1 MNKTWKRQ
9 VFRHTALYTAILMFS
24 HTGGG
29 GGAQAQT
36 QTQTHKYA
44 IVMNGQNLPEVKWG
58 QDYKKLA
65 QKSNERQFTHTTNFH
80 IKKNVTLS
88 FNNIDEVVAEKK
100 DVVVFGTATYLP
112 PYGKVSGFD
121 ADKLKKRGDALGWIK
136 TTKPGL
142 VGYSYEGVT
151 CQNNYNNAS
160 SGCPELIYKTQ
171 FSFGQQGLKKKTT
184 GGLDI
189 AEDKSRDNSPIYKLQ
204 DYPGLGVSFNLSSES
219 LVKSIKYNKIISSF
233 SEGVTQQNGTQNQH
247 KDKNLVYTTGDY
259 QYKNKYSSRYVGQN
273 EHSAIAFYLN
283 AKLHLLDKKNIKNI
297 AQGKTVN
304 LGTLKSYVEPTAEWK
319 NKRQN
324 YFQGNWTFEDKGT
337 VSVKLKLP
345 EVKAGRCVNKNNPNP
360 NAKAP
365 SPALTAPALWFGP
378 VQNGKV
384 QMYSASVSTYPDS
397 SSSQIFLQ
405 NLSRKDDT
413 SKPGRYS
420 LKPLSTSEIKSKE
433 PNFTGR
439 QTIIRL
445 DGRVQQIKLGQSNNE
460 VVGFNGNSNNATF
473 GIVSEGSFMPDTS
486 EWKKVLLPWTV
497 RVFAD
502 DSKFKE
508 FNKEE
513 KDNKPKYSQK
523 YRSRD
528 NGKRERNLGDI
539 VNSPIVAVGGYLA
552 TSAND
557 GMVHIFKKGNGGD
570 ERNYSLK
577 LSYIPGTMPRKDIE
591 NKDSTLAKELRAFAE
606 KGYVGDRYGVDGGF
620 VLRQVNLNGKD
631 HVFMFGAMGFGGRG
645 AYALDLTKADGS
657 DPTKASLF
665 DVKDNGNNGNNGNNR
680 VELGYTVGTPQIGKT
695 HNGKYAAFL
704 ASGYATKKIDDPTN
718 KTALYVYDLENNGNL
733 IKKIEVKDGK
743 GGLSSP
749 TLVDKDLDGTVDIA
763 YAGDRGGKMYRFD
776 LSGQSPDQWTVR
788 PIFEGTKPITSAPA
802 ISQLKDKRVVIFGTG
817 SDLSEEDVDNMEE
830 QYIYGIFDDDTATTG
845 TVNFSGSGGG
855 LLEQVLSRDNDN
867 KTLFLTDYKRSD
879 GSGSKGWVVKL
890 KDGQR
895 VTVKPTVVLRTA
907 FVTIRKYNDGGCG
920 AETAILGI
928 NTADGGKLTKK
939 SARPI
944 VPDANKDVAQY
955 SGHKQTTKGKS
966 IPIGCMQKG
975 NEIVCPNGYVY
986 DKPVNVR
993 YLDEK
998 KTDGFSTTADGD
1010 AGGSGIDPAGK
1021 RSGKN
1026 NRCFSQK
1033 GVRTLL
1039 MNDLDSLDIT
1049 GPTCGMKRI
1058 SWREVFY

>member
-1 MNKTWKRQ
+1 
-9 VFRHTALYTAILMFS
+9 
-24 HTGGG
+24 
-29 GGAQAQT
+29 
-36 QTQTHKYA
+36 
-44 IVMNGQNLPEVKWG
+44 MNGQQLPEVKWG
-58 QDYKKLA
+58 NSYNSLTV
-65 QKSNERQFTHTTNFH
+65 KSNEREVTHTSNFVVAKKH
-80 IKKNVTLS
+80 ISFS
-88 FNNIDEVVAEKK
+88 FNNTDEVVAEKK
-100 DVVVFGTATYLP
+100 DAVVFGAATYLP

-121 ADKLKKRGDALGWIK
+121 TVKLTERANALNWIN
-136 TTKPGL
+136 TTHPGL
-142 VGYSYEGVT
+142 IGYSYQDST
-151 CQNNYNNAS
+151 CSS
-160 SGCPELIYKTQ
+160 SGCPEVAYRTQ
-171 FSFGQQGLKKKTT
+171 FTFGNSGLAKKKTDNK
-184 GGLDI
+184 LDI
-189 AEDKSRDNSPIYKLQ
+189 YEDKSRDNSPIYKVK
-204 DYPGLGVSFNLSSES
+204 DYPWLGVSFNLGGESSFKPKRNGS
-219 LVKSIKYNKIISSF
+219 LVSSF
-233 SEGVTQQNGTQNQH
+233 SEDVTQQNGAGSQH
-247 KDKNLVYTTGDY
+247 KDKNLVYTTDDY
-259 QYKNKYSSRYVGQN
+259 KSQNNKNHQDKHHAV
-273 EHSAIAFYLN
+273 AFYLN
-283 AKLHLLDKKNIKNI
+283 AKLHLLDKKHIKNI
-297 AQGKTVN
+297 VQGKTVN
-304 LGTLKSYVEPTAEWK
+304 LGILKTRIEPTEAWK
-319 NKRQN
+319 RRNSN
-324 YFQGNWTFEDKGT
+324 FFNGSWTYEEKGT

-345 EVKAGRCVNKNNPNP
+345 EVKAGRCINKQNPNKNSKP
-360 NAKAP
+360 P

-397 SSSQIFLQ
+397 SSSRIFLQ
-405 NLSRKDDT
+405 NLKRKNDPN
-413 SKPGRYS
+413 KPGRYS
-420 LKPLSTSEIKSKE
+420 LADLSASDIQSKE
-433 PNFTGR
+433 PTFTSR
-439 QTIIRL
+439 QTVIRL
-445 DGRVQQIKLGQSNNE
+445 DKGVHQIKLQGNE
-460 VVGFNGNSNNATF
+460 VTGFNGNSNNATF
-473 GIVSEGSFMPDTS
+473 GIVSEGSFMPDAS

-497 RVFAD
+497 RASND
-502 DSKFKE
+502 DGQFNT
-508 FNKEE
+508 FNKKE
-513 KDNKPKYSQK
+513 NNGKPTYSQK

-528 NGKRERNLGDI
+528 NSKRERDLGDI

-557 GMVHIFKKGNGGD
+557 GMVHIFKKGNGD
-570 ERNYSLK
+570 ARNYSLK
-577 LSYIPGTMPRKDIE
+577 LSYIPGTMPRQYFD
-591 NKDSTLAKELRAFAE
+591 NDTSALKDSTLAQELRTFAE

-620 VLRQVNLNGKD
+620 VLREVERGGKK

-645 AYALDLTKADGS
+645 AYALDLTKVDS
-657 DPTKASLF
+657 NNPTAVSLF
-665 DVKDNGNNGNNGNNR
+665 DVKNDNNNGNNG
-680 VELGYTVGTPQIGKT
+680 VKLGYTVGTPQIGKT

-704 ASGYATKKIDDPTN
+704 ASGYATKDINSNDNT
-718 KTALYVYDLENNGNL
+718 TALYVYDLENNNGTP
-733 IKKIEVKDGK
+733 IAKIEVKDGK

-763 YAGDRGGKMYRFD
+763 YAGDRGGNMYRFD
-776 LSGQSPDQWTVR
+776 LSGNNPTKWSAR
-788 PIFEGTKPITSAPA
+788 AIFSGNKPITSAPA

-817 SDLSEEDVDNMEE
+817 SDLSEEDVDKKDE
-830 QYIYGIFDDDTATTG
+830 QYIYGIFDDDTATSNVDVKLKG
-845 TVNFSGSGGG
+845 LGGG
-855 LLEQVLSRDNDN
+855 LLEQVLEQKD

-907 FVTIRKYNDGGCG
+907 FVTIRKYTDNGCG

-955 SGHKQTTKGKS
+955 SGHKKGINGKS
-966 IPIGCMQKG
+966 IPIGCMWKN
-975 NEIVCPNGYVY
+975 NETVCPNGYVY

-1049 GPTCGMKRI
+1049 GPMCGMKRI

>member
-1 MNKTWKRQ
+1 
-9 VFRHTALYTAILMFS
+9 MFS

-29 GGAQAQT
+29 GAQAQT
-36 QTQTHKYA
+36 HNYA
-44 IVMNGQNLPEVKWG
+44 IVMNEQNQPEVKQEG
-58 QDYKKLA
+58 SYSTLREKDR
-65 QKSNERQFTHTTNFH
+65 ERKFIYN
-80 IKKNVTLS
+80 KGRSGGGSVS
-88 FNNIDEVVAEKK
+88 FNNSDELVSRQSGTA
-100 DVVVFGTATYLP
+100 VFGTATYLP

-121 ADKLKKRGDALGWIK
+121 ADGLEKRNNAAGWIR
-136 TTKPGL
+136 TTRIAL
-142 VGYSYEGVT
+142 AGYSY
-151 CQNNYNNAS
+151 AS
-160 SGCPELIYKTQ
+160 VVCKSSTGCPKLVYKTR
-171 FSFGQQGLKKKTT
+171 FSFDNPDLEKI
-184 GGLDI
+184 GGRLDRHT
-189 AEDKSRDNSPIYKLQ
+189 DPSRDNSPIYKLK
-204 DYPGLGVSFNLSSES
+204 DHPWLGVSFNLGSENTVKNGKSSS
-219 LVKSIKYNKIISSF
+219 KLISSF
-233 SEGVTQQNGTQNQH
+233 NENNNNQTIVSTTEGDPISLGDQQREHTTV
-247 KDKNLVYTTGDY
+247 VY
-259 QYKNKYSSRYVGQN
+259 
-273 EHSAIAFYLN
+273 YLN
-283 AKLHLLDKKNIKNI
+283 AKLHLLDKKGIKDI
-297 AQGKTVN
+297 TDKTVQ
-304 LGTLKSYVEPTAEWK
+304 LGVLRPSIDVRLQRNTGLAGLLNFWASWDIKDNGQIP
-319 NKRQN
+319 
-324 YFQGNWTFEDKGT
+324 
-337 VSVKLKLP
+337 VKLGLP
-345 EVKAGRCVNKNNPNP
+345 EVKAGRCINANNPNKST
-360 NAKAP
+360 KAP

-378 VQNGKV
+378 VQNGKME
-384 QMYSASVSTYPDS
+384 MYSASVSTYPDS
-397 SSSQIFLQ
+397 SSSRIFLQ
-405 NLSRKDDT
+405 NLKRKNDPN
-413 SKPGRYS
+413 KPGRYS
-420 LKPLSTSEIKSKE
+420 LATLNKSDIESRE
-433 PNFTGR
+433 PTFTGR
-439 QTIIRL
+439 QTVIRL
-445 DGRVQQIKLGQSNNE
+445 DKGVHQIKLKGNE
-460 VVGFNGNSNNATF
+460 VEGFKGNNGNDTF
-473 GIVSEGSFMPDTS
+473 GIVSEGSFMPDDS

-497 RVFAD
+497 RGVND
-502 DSKFKE
+502 DQFKT

-513 KDNKPKYSQK
+513 KNGKPKYSQK

-528 NGKRERNLGDI
+528 NGNNSKRDLGDI

-591 NKDSTLAKELRAFAE
+591 SKDSTLAKELRAFAE

-657 DPTKASLF
+657 DPTAVSLF
-665 DVKDNGNNGNNGNNR
+665 DVKHDNNGNNSNNS
-680 VELGYTVGTPQIGKT
+680 VQLGYTVGTPQIGKT
-695 HNGKYAAFL
+695 HDGKYAAFL
-704 ASGYATKKIDDPTN
+704 ASGYATKTIDDQQN
-718 KTALYVYDLENNGNL
+718 KTALYVYDLESSGTL
-733 IKKIEVKDGK
+733 IKKIDVPGGK

-776 LSGQSPDQWTVR
+776 LSGQDPQQWSVR
-788 PIFEGTKPITSAPA
+788 TIFSGNKPITSAPA
-802 ISQLKDKRVVIFGTG
+802 VSQLKDKRVVIFGTG
-817 SDLSEEDVDNMEE
+817 SDLSEEDVDNNDI
-830 QYIYGIFDDDTATTG
+830 QSIYGIFDNDTDTG
-845 TVNFSGSGGG
+845 TAQDGQGKG
-855 LLEQVLSRDNDN
+855 LLEQKLSEEN

-879 GSGSKGWVVKL
+879 GSGDKGWVVKL
-890 KDGQR
+890 QPGQR

-944 VPDANKDVAQY
+944 VPEANTAVAQY

-1010 AGGSGIDPAGK
+1010 AGGSGIDPDGK

>member
-1 MNKTWKRQ
+1 MNERKQ
-9 VFRHTALYTAILMFS
+9 
-24 HTGGG
+24 
-29 GGAQAQT
+29 
-36 QTQTHKYA
+36 
-44 IVMNGQNLPEVKWG
+44 PEVKSNVPSSIK
-58 QDYKKLA
+58 DKDRKREYTHYKYNA
-65 QKSNERQFTHTTNFH
+65 GGGS
-80 IKKNVTLS
+80 VS
-88 FNNIDEVVAEKK
+88 FNNSDELVSRQNGTA
-100 DVVVFGTATYLP
+100 VFGTATYLP

-121 ADKLKKRGDALGWIK
+121 DKRLKERGNAVNWIH
-136 TTKPGL
+136 TTHPGL
-142 VGYSYEGVT
+142 IGYSY
-151 CQNNYNNAS
+151 AS
-160 SGCPELIYKTQ
+160 VVCRSGTGCPKLVYKTR
-171 FSFGQQGLKKKTT
+171 FSFDNPDLVKNAGR
-184 GGLDI
+184 LDRHT
-189 AEDKSRDNSPIYKLQ
+189 DPSRENSPIYKLK
-204 DYPGLGVSFNLSSES
+204 DYPWLGVSFNLGAEGTTKDGKTINK
-219 LVKSIKYNKIISSF
+219 LVSSF
-233 SEGVTQQNGTQNQH
+233 NENNNNQTIVSTTEGDPISLGDQQREHTAV
-247 KDKNLVYTTGDY
+247 VY
-259 QYKNKYSSRYVGQN
+259 
-273 EHSAIAFYLN
+273 YLN
-283 AKLHLLDKKNIKNI
+283 AKLHLLDKKGIKDI
-297 AQGKTVN
+297 TDKTVQ
-304 LGTLKSYVEPTAEWK
+304 LGVLRPSIDVRLQRNTGLAGLLNFWASWDIKDNGQIP
-319 NKRQN
+319 
-324 YFQGNWTFEDKGT
+324 
-337 VSVKLKLP
+337 VKLGLP
-345 EVKAGRCVNKNNPNP
+345 EVKAGRCINANNPNKST
-360 NAKAP
+360 KAP

-378 VQNGKV
+378 VQNGKME
-384 QMYSASVSTYPDS
+384 MYSASVSTYPDS
-397 SSSQIFLQ
+397 SSSRIFLQ
-405 NLSRKDDT
+405 NLKRKNDPN
-413 SKPGRYS
+413 KPGRYS
-420 LKPLSTSEIKSKE
+420 LATLNKSDIESRE
-433 PNFTGR
+433 PTFTGR
-439 QTIIRL
+439 QTVIRL
-445 DGRVQQIKLGQSNNE
+445 DKGVHQIKLKGNE
-460 VVGFNGNSNNATF
+460 VEGFKGNNGNDTF
-473 GIVSEGSFMPDTS
+473 GIVSEGSFMPDDS

-497 RVFAD
+497 RGVND
-502 DSKFKE
+502 DQFKT

-513 KDNKPKYSQK
+513 KNGKPKYSQK

-528 NGKRERNLGDI
+528 NGNNSKRDLGDI

-591 NKDSTLAKELRAFAE
+591 SKDSTLAKELRAFAE

-657 DPTKASLF
+657 DPTAVSLF
-665 DVKDNGNNGNNGNNR
+665 DVKHDNNGNNSNNS
-680 VELGYTVGTPQIGKT
+680 VQLGYTVGTPQIGKT
-695 HNGKYAAFL
+695 HDGKYAAFL
-704 ASGYATKKIDDPTN
+704 ASGYATKTIDDQQN
-718 KTALYVYDLENNGNL
+718 KTALYVYDLESSGTL
-733 IKKIEVKDGK
+733 IKKIDVPGGK

-776 LSGQSPDQWTVR
+776 LSGQDPQQWSVR
-788 PIFEGTKPITSAPA
+788 TIFSGNKPITSAPA

-817 SDLSEEDVDNMEE
+817 SDLSEEDVDNNDI
-830 QYIYGIFDDDTATTG
+830 QSIYGIFDNDTDTG
-845 TVNFSGSGGG
+845 TAQDGQGKG
-855 LLEQVLSRDNDN
+855 LLEQKLSEEN

-879 GSGSKGWVVKL
+879 GSGDKGWVVKL
-890 KDGQR
+890 QPGQR

-944 VPDANKDVAQY
+944 VPEANTAVAQY

-1010 AGGSGIDPAGK
+1010 AGGSGIDPDGK

>member
-1 MNKTWKRQ
+1 MNSQK
-9 VFRHTALYTAILMFS
+9 
-24 HTGGG
+24 
-29 GGAQAQT
+29 
-36 QTQTHKYA
+36 
-44 IVMNGQNLPEVKWG
+44 LPEVRNGSSQSKHR
-58 QDYKKLA
+58 QATFIA
-65 QKSNERQFTHTTNFH
+65 QFSGP
-80 IKKNVTLS
+80 KKNSIFS
-88 FNNIDEVVAEKK
+88 FNNTDNVVAKK
-100 DVVVFGTATYLP
+100 DGTVVFGTATYLP

-121 ADKLKKRGDALGWIK
+121 DKRLKERGDALGWIG
-136 TTKPGL
+136 TTHPGL
-142 VGYSYEGVT
+142 VGYSYQGST
-151 CQNNYNNAS
+151 CS
-160 SGCPELIYKTQ
+160 SSDCPELSYKTQ
-171 FSFGQQGLKKKTT
+171 FTFGTQGLKKKVD
-184 GGLDI
+184 GKLDI
-189 AEDKSRDNSPIYKLQ
+189 DADKSRDGSPIYKLP
-204 DYPGLGVSFNLSSES
+204 DYPWLGVSFNLSGES
-219 LVKSIKYNKIISSF
+219 TAESKHLKKLISSF
-233 SEGVTQQNGTQNQH
+233 SEEVTQSNGTQNQY
-247 KDKNLVYTTGDY
+247 KDKNLVYTTDNHRN
-259 QYKNKYSSRYVGQN
+259 KNNNRASRNNSHAV
-273 EHSAIAFYLN
+273 AFYLN
-283 AKLHLLDKKNIKNI
+283 AKLHLLEKKQIKNI
-297 AQGKTVN
+297 TQVSELN
-304 LGTLKSYVEPTAEWK
+304 LGELKTRIELTDAWK
-319 NKRQN
+319 NKRHHVIN
-324 YFQGNWTFEDKGT
+324 VNNWTFEDKGS

-345 EVKAGRCVNKNNPNP
+345 EVKAGRCINKANPNP

-378 VQNGKV
+378 VQNGKAE
-384 QMYSASVSTYPDS
+384 MYSASVSTYPDS
-397 SSSQIFLQ
+397 SSSRIFLQ
-405 NLSRKDDT
+405 NLKRKNDPN
-413 SKPGRYS
+413 KPGRHS
-420 LKPLSTSEIKSKE
+420 LADLAKSDIE
-433 PNFTGR
+433 NRQPNFTGR

-445 DGRVQQIKLGQSNNE
+445 DGGVQQIKLGRNNDE
-460 VVGFNGNSNNATF
+460 VVNFNGNNGNNATF
-473 GIVSEGSFMPDTS
+473 GIVKDLGVDPDAN

-497 RVFAD
+497 RAFND
-502 DSKFKE
+502 DGRFNTV
-508 FNKEE
+508 NKEE
-513 KDNKPKYSQK
+513 NNGKPKYSQK

-528 NGKRERNLGDI
+528 SSKHERDLGDI

-557 GMVHIFKKGNGGD
+557 GMVHIFKKNGGGD
-570 ERNYSLK
+570 DRNYSLK

-591 NKDSTLAKELRAFAE
+591 SKDSTLAKELRAFAE

-620 VLRQVNLNGKD
+620 VLRQVNNLNGQD
-631 HVFMFGAMGFGGRG
+631 RVFMFGAMGFGGRG

-657 DPTKASLF
+657 DPTAVSLF
-665 DVKDNGNNGNNGNNR
+665 DVKNDNNGKNSNNS
-680 VELGYTVGTPQIGKT
+680 VQLGYTVGTPQIGKT

-704 ASGYATKKIDDPTN
+704 ASGYATKEINSTEN
-718 KTALYVYDLENNGNL
+718 QTALYVYDLENNGNL

-817 SDLSEEDVDNMEE
+817 SDLSEEDVLSTDE
-830 QYIYGIFDDDTATTG
+830 QHIYGIFDDDTATTG
-845 TVNFSGSGGG
+845 SVNFSGLGGG
-855 LLEQVLSRDNDN
+855 LLEQELKQEG

-879 GSGSKGWVVKL
+879 GSGDKGWVVKL
-890 KDGQR
+890 QPGQR

-907 FVTIRKYNDGGCG
+907 FVTIHKYTGTDKCG

-944 VPDANKDVAQY
+944 VPEANTAVAQY
-955 SGHKQTTKGKS
+955 SGHKQTAKGKS
-966 IPIGCMQKG
+966 IPIGCMEKDNG
-975 NEIVCPNGYVY
+975 IVCPNGYVY

-1010 AGGSGIDPAGK
+1010 AGGSGIDPDGK

-1058 SWREVFY
+1058 SWREVF

>member
-1 MNKTWKRQ
+1 MNERNQPEVRWNGSYSIKDKDRKREYI
-9 VFRHTALYTAILMFS
+9 HYKYK
-24 HTGGG
+24 TGGG
-29 GGAQAQT
+29 S
-36 QTQTHKYA
+36 
-44 IVMNGQNLPEVKWG
+44 V
-58 QDYKKLA
+58 
-65 QKSNERQFTHTTNFH
+65 
-80 IKKNVTLS
+80 S
-88 FNNIDEVVAEKK
+88 FNNSDELVSRQSGTA
-100 DVVVFGTATYLP
+100 VFGTATYLP

-121 ADKLKKRGDALGWIK
+121 ADGLEKRNNAVDWIRTTRIALA
-136 TTKPGL
+136 
-142 VGYSYEGVT
+142 GYSYADIHCG
-151 CQNNYNNAS
+151 S
-160 SGCPELIYKTQ
+160 SQGCPKLVYKTR
-171 FSFGQQGLKKKTT
+171 FSFENPDLAETR
-184 GGLDI
+184 GGLDRHT
-189 AEDKSRDNSPIYKLQ
+189 EPSRDNSHIYKLK
-204 DYPGLGVSFNLSSES
+204 DYPWLGVSFNLSAEGTAKDGKTINK
-219 LVKSIKYNKIISSF
+219 LVSSF
-233 SEGVTQQNGTQNQH
+233 DEKNSNN
-247 KDKNLVYTTGDY
+247 NLVYTTEGRDISLGDWQREKTAMAY
-259 QYKNKYSSRYVGQN
+259 
-273 EHSAIAFYLN
+273 YLN
-283 AKLHLLDKKNIKNI
+283 AKLHLLDKKQIQNITD
-297 AQGKTVN
+297 KTVQ
-304 LGTLKSYVEPTAEWK
+304 LGVLKPSIDVRTRNTGTAGILSYWAKWDIKDTGQIP
-319 NKRQN
+319 
-324 YFQGNWTFEDKGT
+324 
-337 VSVKLKLP
+337 VKLSLTQ
-345 EVKAGRCVNKNNPNP
+345 VKAGRCVNKNNPNP
-360 NAKAP
+360 KSKAP
-365 SPALTAPALWFGP
+365 SPALTAPALWFGAG
-378 VQNGKV
+378 QDGKAE
-384 QMYSASVSTYPDS
+384 MYSASVSTYPDS

-433 PNFTGR
+433 PTFTGR
-439 QTIIRL
+439 QTVIRL
-445 DGRVQQIKLGQSNNE
+445 DGGVQQIKLDRSNAE
-460 VVGFNGNSNNATF
+460 VTGFNGNTNNDTF
-473 GIVSEGSFMPDTS
+473 GIVKEGSVVPES
-486 EWKKVLLPWTV
+486 NEWKKVLLPWTV
-497 RVFAD
+497 RA
-502 DSKFKE
+502 SA
-508 FNKEE
+508 N
-513 KDNKPKYSQK
+513 DNNFQQINQQSDQYSQK
-523 YRSRD
+523 YRIRD
-528 NGKRERNLGDI
+528 NNKGERNLGDI
-539 VNSPIVAVGGYLA
+539 VNSPIVAVGEYLA

-557 GMVHIFKKGNGGD
+557 GMVHIFKKGNGD
-570 ERNYSLK
+570 ARNYSLK
-577 LSYIPGTMPRKDIE
+577 LSYIPGTMPRQYFD
-591 NKDSTLAKELRAFAE
+591 NDTSALKDSTLAKELRAFAE

-620 VLRQVNLNGKD
+620 VLRQYKD
-631 HVFMFGAMGFGGRG
+631 RVFMFGAMGFGGRG
-645 AYALDLTKADGS
+645 AYALDLTKADS
-657 DPTKASLF
+657 SNPTGVSLF
-665 DVKDNGNNGNNGNNR
+665 DVKNDNNNGKNGNNS

-704 ASGYATKKIDDPTN
+704 ASGYATKEINNNDN
-718 KTALYVYDLENNGNL
+718 KTALYVYDLENSNGNGTL
-733 IKKIEVKDGK
+733 IKKIEVPNGK

-776 LSGQSPDQWTVR
+776 LSSQSPDQWTVR

-855 LLEQVLSRDNDN
+855 LLEQVLRRDNDN

-879 GSGSKGWVVKL
+879 GSGNKGWVVKL

-907 FVTIRKYNDGGCG
+907 FVTIHKYTGTDKCG

-944 VPDANKDVAQY
+944 VPEANTAVAQY
-955 SGHKQTTKGKS
+955 SGHKKGTNGKS
-966 IPIGCMQKG
+966 IPIGCMQKS

-1010 AGGSGIDPAGK
+1010 AGGSGIDPDGK